1 MRVLFTSTQGAG
13 HFNPLVPFVEAA
25 RRLGHDVLVAGPSG
39 LRPVVER
46 TDYPFHECADP
57 AEEDI
62 RPVWERVPTVSRE
75 EGEVL
80 VVREIFARYDAA
92 AILPGLREAIEGFQ
106 PDLILR
112 DPNEYGSAV
121 AADLAGIPHARVAIG
136 LAAVEEG
143 ALQIAAETVSELR
156 VSVGLEADPTGE
168 RIRRSPFL
176 TLFPA
181 SFEAEGEPQPPDI
194 RRFRDHEPG
203 PPQPLPDWWEDDGE
217 KPLVYVTFGSVAGA
231 VPWVAAVYAAALE
244 ALDGLPVRALLTL
257 GAADPGVL
265 GAVPANVHVESWV
278 PQADVLAHADAVV
291 CHGGSGST
299 LGALGAGKPL
309 VIAPLFADQP
319 YNARRVQDVGAG
331 VSVAPDAAALRTGI
345 ETVLGNGAY
354 RAAAARIADEM
365 RGQRPV
371 DEAFGALAEAG

>member
-25 RRLGHDVLVAGPSG
+25 RRLGHEVLVAGPSG

-46 TDYPFHECADP
+46 TGYPFHECADP

-62 RPVWERVPTVSRE
+62 RPCGSASRRSHARKARCSSCARSSRATTLPRSSPACARQSRVSARPDPARPER
-75 EGEVL
+75 
-80 VVREIFARYDAA
+80 
-92 AILPGLREAIEGFQ
+92 
-106 PDLILR
+106 
-112 DPNEYGSAV
+112 YGSAV

-143 ALQIAAETVSELR
+143 ALQIAAETVSGLR
-156 VSVGLEADPTGE
+156 VSVGLEADPAGE

-194 RRFRDHEPG
+194 RRFRDREPG
-203 PPQPLPDWWEDDGE
+203 PPQPLSDWWEDDGE

-257 GAADPGVL
+257 GAADPGLL
-265 GAVPANVHVESWV
+265 GAVPANVRVESWV
-278 PQADVLAHADAVV
+278 PQTDVLAHADAVV
-291 CHGGSGST
+291 CHGGSGTT

-319 YNARRVQDVGAG
+319 YNGRRVQEVGAG
-331 VSVAPDAAALRTGI
+331 VSVAPDPAALQAGI
-345 ETVLGNGAY
+345 ETVLGYGSY
-354 RAAAARIADEM
+354 RAAAARIAEEM
-365 RGQRPV
+365 RGQSPV
-371 DEAFGALAEAG
+371 DDAFSALAEAG